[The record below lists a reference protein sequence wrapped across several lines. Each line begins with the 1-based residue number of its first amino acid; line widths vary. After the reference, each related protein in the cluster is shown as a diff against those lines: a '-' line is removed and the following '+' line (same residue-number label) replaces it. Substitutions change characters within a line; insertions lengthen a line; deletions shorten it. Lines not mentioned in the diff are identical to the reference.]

1 MKRRNLRL
9 QTVLMK
15 PKDQLQ
21 DLQFSAAAR
30 KALRTPQVHH
40 HECGVFGVWSPEIDA
55 IFAFVYYGLYA
66 LQHRGQESSGI
77 SITLPEGTIVSKKGM
92 GVVSDAFDE
101 VKMVTIKGK
110 GAIGHVRYSTFG
122 NSSVENAQPLEISSK
137 YGQIALAHNGNLSN
151 ARLLKEI
158 LKDKGSIFQ
167 TNIDSEV
174 ILHLLTR
181 SDKHLITDALLE
193 AIDQIE
199 GGFALV
205 VMTPDKLI
213 GVRDPDGIRPLCLGK
228 TEDGKYILS
237 SESCGLDAVGAEYL
251 RDVDAGE
258 MVVITDKGIESIR
271 FSEQKKLPCSFEYIY
286 FSRPDTTMD
295 GIDVYKV
302 RHKSGQLLWDQHK
315 IEADVVIGVP
325 DSGVPAA
332 IGFSEASGI
341 PYGMGLIKNK
351 YIGRTFI
358 KPSQELREKAVSV
371 KLNALKPILEGK
383 RVVVIDDSIV
393 RGTTSRRLVRILRK
407 AGATEVHFRVASP
420 PVKWPCF
427 LGIDTPTKGEL
438 IANHMSIDELCEYM
452 GSDSLEYLS
461 ISNLKKALGGEDF
474 CFGCLSGEYPVET
487 PEKLEEAASCR
498 LV

>member
-1 MKRRNLRL
+1 MAN
-9 QTVLMK
+9 
-15 PKDQLQ
+15 
-21 DLQFSAAAR
+21 R
-30 KALRTPQVHH
+30 KTHTLTKEAQQALNDEQVHH
-40 HECGVFGVWSPEIDA
+40 HECGVFGVWSPEVDH

-77 SITLPEGTIVSKKGM
+77 SITMPNGTIVSKKGM

-110 GAIGHVRYSTFG
+110 TAIGHVRYSTFG
-122 NSSVENAQPLEISSK
+122 SSNVENAQPLEISSK
-137 YGQIALAHNGNLSN
+137 FGQIALAHNGNLSN
-151 ARLLKEI
+151 ARLLKER
-158 LKDKGSIFQ
+158 LQDKGSIFQ
-167 TNIDSEV
+167 TNIDSEI

-181 SDKHLITDALLE
+181 SEERHVEDALIE
-193 AIDQIE
+193 AVQQIK
-199 GGFALV
+199 GGYALV
-205 VMTPDKLI
+205 VMTNNKLI

-228 TEDGKYILS
+228 TEDGKFILS
-237 SESCGLDAVGAEYL
+237 SESCGLDAVGAEYI
-251 RDVDAGE
+251 RDIKAGE
-258 MVVITDKGIESIR
+258 LVLIADNKVESIQLT
-271 FSEQKKLPCSFEYIY
+271 EQKKLPCSFEYIY
-286 FSRPDTTMD
+286 FARPDTTMD

-302 RHKSGQLLWDQHK
+302 RHRSGQLLWEQNK
-315 IEADVVIGVP
+315 VEADVVIGVP
-325 DSGVPAA
+325 DSGLPAA

-358 KPSQELREKAVSV
+358 KPSQELREKAVGV

-393 RGTTSRRLVRILRK
+393 RGTTSRRLVNILK
-407 AGATEVHFRVASP
+407 EAGATAVHFRVASP

-427 LGIDTPTKGEL
+427 LGIDTPTKKEL
-438 IANHMSIDELCEYM
+438 IANHMTVQELEDWM
-452 GSDSLEYLS
+452 GADSLEYLS
-461 ISNLKKALGGEDF
+461 VQNLQTALQGENF
-474 CFGCLSGEYPVET
+474 CFGCLTGDYPVEK

>member
-1 MKRRNLRL
+1 
-9 QTVLMK
+9 
-15 PKDQLQ
+15 
-21 DLQFSAAAR
+21 
-30 KALRTPQVHH
+30 
-40 HECGVFGVWSPEIDA
+40 VWSPEVTNV
-55 IFAFVYYGLYA
+55 FAFVYYGLYA

-77 SITLPEGTIVSKKGM
+77 SITLPDGRIVSKKGM

-101 VKMVTIKGK
+101 VKMMTINGFSS
-110 GAIGHVRYSTFG
+110 IGHVRYSTFG
-122 NSSVENAQPLEISSK
+122 SSNVENAQPLEISSK

-151 ARLLKEI
+151 ARLLKAK
-158 LKDKGSIFQ
+158 LQDLGSIFQ

-181 SDKHLITDALLE
+181 SNERHLEEALLD
-193 AIDQIE
+193 AIQQIK
-199 GGFALV
+199 GGYALV
-205 VMTPDKLI
+205 VITGDKLI
-213 GVRDPDGIRPLCLGK
+213 GLRDPDGIRPLCIGK
-228 TEDGKYILS
+228 TTEGKYILS

-258 MVVITDKGIESIR
+258 MVVISKDGLESVH
-271 FSEQKKLPCSFEYIY
+271 FAKNKKLPCSFEYIY
-286 FSRPDTTMD
+286 FARPDTTMD

-302 RHKSGQLLWDQHK
+302 RHKSGQLLWEQNK
-315 IEADVVIGVP
+315 VEADVVIGVP
-325 DSGVPAA
+325 DSGLPAS

-358 KPSQELREKAVSV
+358 KPSQDLREKAVSV
-371 KLNALKPILEGK
+371 KLNALKPILENK

-393 RGTTSRRLVRILRK
+393 RGTTSRRLVRILRE
-407 AGATEVHFRVASP
+407 AGATQVHFRVASP

-427 LGIDTPTKGEL
+427 LGIDTPNKDEL
-438 IANHMSIDELCEYM
+438 VANHMTNDELCEWIEA
-452 GSDSLEYLS
+452 DSLEFLS
-461 ISNLKKALGGEDF
+461 IENLKAALHGENF
-474 CFGCLSGEYPVET
+474 CFGCLTGSYPVQT